1 MNPEFITSD
10 SAKIGECEFWII
22 SELNSQLVV
31 HHPYRALSEHQ
42 PTLGISPDEVA
53 LAWSVINDHYLTD
66 LPLLHPPHVIA
77 VMAIFVATVFKPNH
91 PSGMPMNPGSG
102 TLSTAMREGG
112 GINVLSAFAGGD
124 RTGASLPP
132 RVQKV
137 VDWLA
142 TGEVDIEAVIECTQE
157 IVSLYEVWEQYS
169 EKSCKEQ
176 VGRYV
181 KSRGLEK

>member
-1 MNPEFITSD
+1 M
-10 SAKIGECEFWII
+10 
-22 SELNSQLVV
+22 
-31 HHPYRALSEHQ
+31 
-42 PTLGISPDEVA
+42 
-53 LAWSVINDHYLTD
+53 
-66 LPLLHPPHVIA
+66 
-77 VMAIFVATVFKPNH
+77 
-91 PSGMPMNPGSG
+91 
-102 TLSTAMREGG
+102 
-112 GINVLSAFAGGD
+112 LSAFAGGD